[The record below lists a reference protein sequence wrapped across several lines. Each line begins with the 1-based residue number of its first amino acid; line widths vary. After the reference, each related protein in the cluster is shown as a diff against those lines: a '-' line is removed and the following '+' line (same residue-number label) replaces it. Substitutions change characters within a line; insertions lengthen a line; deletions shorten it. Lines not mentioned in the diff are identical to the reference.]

1 MFNIETI
8 FQGDTLPTPRN
19 RFVNLPPEW
28 REFKK
33 GSLIADANYEDMTF
47 EFIEWYTESNG
58 ETNARCRDGQGFI
71 RHLYGDSIRLSQLKG
86 QGRMRGKR
94 MSLLTEKESKLSRTE
109 KRKLRKERRNAVK
122 AQGID

>member
-8 FQGDTLPTPRN
+8 FHGDVLPTPRN
-19 RFVNLPPEW
+19 RFVNLPQEW
-28 REFKK
+28 KEFKK
-33 GSLIADANYEDMTF
+33 GSLIVDANYEDQTF
-47 EFIEWYTESNG
+47 EFIEWYTETNG
-58 ETNARCRDGQGFI
+58 EVNARCRDGQGFI
-71 RHLYGDSIRLSQLKG
+71 RHLYGDSIRLAQLKG

-109 KRKLRKERRNAVK
+109 KRKLRKERRNAIK